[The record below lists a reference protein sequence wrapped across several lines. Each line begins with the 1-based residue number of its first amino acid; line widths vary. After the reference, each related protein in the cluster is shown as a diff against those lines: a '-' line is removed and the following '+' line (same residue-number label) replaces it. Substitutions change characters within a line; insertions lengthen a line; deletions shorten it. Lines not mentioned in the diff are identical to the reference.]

1 MALSADD
8 EAFLDELLDTLQGKD
23 ALSLELGLQE
33 HDADPE
39 LCRPPACGGAD
50 SSRGLATV
58 STRSGSVAQ
67 AEDAEAQHLLRQ
79 LGAPSSTRS
88 PRMDPLGEL
97 LGCSDSEPWNDL
109 LHRFC
114 IQGDESIV
122 EVLLDHLV
130 QSGRDAGAL
139 IEALASADLA
149 GLEGVVA
156 EVTAGSAA

>member
-33 HDADPE
+33 STTP
-39 LCRPPACGGAD
+39 
-50 SSRGLATV
+50 
-58 STRSGSVAQ
+58 TRSSAAPRRAARGAGRGRRGAAS
-67 AEDAEAQHLLRQ
+67 AEAARRAQ
-79 LGAPSSTRS
+79 LDEES